1 MATSLHN
8 GHVSNRPLVLNGFEV
23 ALPAEIDVIVRPL
36 PDPEQVKTER
46 ERLATYWFVHWLGGK
61 LYCLR
66 LKGGGPNVIGSPE
79 RLKVAEHPW
88 LLRARL
94 DEVIESVFERYA
106 AIRLRPFSFLSR
118 REEIVSTAAAK
129 IRVSHPL
136 LSGFLILPKFTLSAK
151 VIELRDGDSRIGLFV
166 TLGMR
171 YEIEADLIAL
181 HKAGVDLAGLY
192 VVWRKPQLGQRRLV
206 GRIQTLNESVV
217 LLSEAT
223 IAESTVGA
231 SDVRLEGSLESFS
244 RCLGSL
250 LGNRYAGLRNA
261 IDDAEANFRLGP
273 AFNAV
278 VDKMG
283 EFLKRKSPVMLG
295 QGIEARVGDR
305 LVIENEAESTSVYT
319 VPPVEYVYDRAG
331 SKRHEFAWVGLQTH
345 GPYDRTTFAK
355 KSPRIL
361 IVYPAIAEG
370 KVEVFLKALRDG
382 MPPPSRGFPNGF
394 AKTFGL
400 VNPEFVRCPVRVSTS
415 DRAGAEA
422 AYRSAVEA
430 HLEKDSAID
439 AGIVALLDEH
449 AHLPDLQ
456 NPYIRTKALFLTLG
470 IPTQQIRLATVN
482 QRPASLQYTL
492 QNFSISLYAKL
503 NGTPWTVDQDQA
515 ISDEIV
521 LGMGVAELS
530 GSRTLARQRF
540 VGITTVF
547 GGDGTYLL
555 GSVSRECSYDD
566 YAETIRHSML
576 AILED
581 VRARNNW
588 QPGDTV
594 RVIFHAHKPLKRD
607 EVAGIVFACARQVG
621 SGQTLQMAFVT
632 VSHDH
637 PFYIFDPR
645 ERGIPTSRD
654 SDVMKG
660 VMAPARGT
668 IARVGRWTR
677 ILAVNSHR
685 LIKRANSPLP
695 KPLLINLHQDSTF
708 LDVDYLSEQ
717 VLKFTALSWR
727 STLPAGTP
735 VTIYYSE
742 RIAELLARLRQ
753 VPDWSATA
761 LQVRLRWSRWFL

>member
-1 MATSLHN
+1 MSMS
-8 GHVSNRPLVLNGFEV
+8 SNPALAKPLVLNGFHVE
-23 ALPAEIDVIVRPL
+23 LPAEIDVIVRPMA
-36 PDPEQVKTER
+36 DAGEVKAER
-46 ERLATYWFVHWLGGK
+46 ERLAGHWFVHWLGGK

-66 LKGGGPNVIGSPE
+66 LKAGGPNVSGQPD
-79 RLKVAEHPW
+79 RLKVAAHPW

-94 DEVIESVFERYA
+94 DDVIATVFEQYP
-106 AIRLRPFSFLSR
+106 AIRYRPFSFLSR
-118 REEIVSTAAAK
+118 REEIVATAAEDA
-129 IRVSHPL
+129 RVQHPL
-136 LSGFLILPKFTLSAK
+136 LSGFRILPKFTLNAK
-151 VIELRDGDSRIGLFV
+151 VIEPRDGEVRVGLFV

-171 YEIEADLIAL
+171 YEINADLVAL
-181 HKAGVDLAGLY
+181 KEAGVDLAGLY
-192 VVWRKPQLGQRRLV
+192 VVRREVQAGQRRLV
-206 GRIQTLNESVV
+206 GRIDTVADGVV
-217 LLSEAT
+217 HLSEAT
-223 IAESTVGA
+223 GDSTIAA
-231 SDVRLEGSLESFS
+231 ADARLEGSLESFS
-244 RCLGSL
+244 RCLRTL
-250 LGNRYAGLRNA
+250 LGDRYGTLKEA
-261 IDDAEANFRLGP
+261 IERVEAHFRLGP
-273 AFNAV
+273 DFNVV

-283 EFLKRKSPVMLG
+283 EFLRRKSPVTLA
-295 QGIEARVGDR
+295 QGVEARITDR
-305 LVIENEAESTSVYT
+305 FTIENAKDSTSVYT

-331 SKRHEFAWVGLQTH
+331 SKRHKYAWQGLQQN
-345 GPYDRTTFAK
+345 GPYDRATFAK

-361 IVYPAIAEG
+361 VVYPATAEG

-382 MPPPSRGFPNGF
+382 MAPPQRGFPNGF

-400 VNPEFVRCPVRVSTS
+400 VNPEFLRCPVRISGS
-415 DRAGAEA
+415 DRNSAEA
-422 AYRSAVEA
+422 AYRRAVETY
-430 HLEKDSAID
+430 LEKDASID
-439 AGIVALLDEH
+439 AGIVAIMDEH
-449 AHLPDLQ
+449 AQLPTLL

-470 IPTQQIRLATVN
+470 IATQQVRLATVN
-482 QRPASLQYTL
+482 QRPGSLQYTL

-521 LGMGVAELS
+521 IGMGVAELS

-555 GSVSRECSYDD
+555 GNVSRECNYDD
-566 YAETIRHSML
+566 YAEMIRQSMV
-576 AILED
+576 AVLED
-581 VRARNNW
+581 VKARNNW

-607 EVAGIVFACARQVG
+607 EVAKIVFACAKQVG
-621 SGQTLQMAFVT
+621 TAQALQMAFVT

-637 PFYIFDPR
+637 PFFMFDPD
-645 ERGIPTSRD
+645 EPGIPISRD

-677 ILAVNSHR
+677 IIAVNSHT

-708 LDVDYLSEQ
+708 LDLDYLAEQ